1 MNKLTAK
8 ITVCGLAIGLLA
20 GVSASAATI
29 TFDLVPSSGNPILTT
44 LTTDGFTV
52 TSGHFHT
59 VDSPGII
66 SFGGAVNN
74 GTIYIGEEAGSLGL
88 PMTLVQ
94 ALGGQFAL
102 TSIDGAKLFLGNA
115 AAASG
120 GFPNADTLNILGNL
134 NGGGTVS
141 ASFSLANAFQTFF
154 LPGTFANLDSVVF
167 SGSLFTGAPGGIAL
181 DNIVVNGGGGRTPDA
196 GSTLA
201 LLSGAMMGLRLLR
214 KK

>member
-1 MNKLTAK
+1 MLN
-8 ITVCGLAIGLLA
+8 AIQTS
-20 GVSASAATI
+20 V
-29 TFDLVPSSGNPILTT
+29 
-44 LTTDGFTV
+44 TTDGYTV

-59 VDSPGII
+59 IDSPGTT

-74 GTIYIGEEAGSLGL
+74 GTIYIAEEAGSLGL

-94 ALGGQFAL
+94 ALGGQFSL
-102 TSIDGAKLFLGNA
+102 TSIDGAKLFNDNA
-115 AAASG
+115 GAASG
-120 GFPNADTLNILGNL
+120 GFPNADTLNILGNV

-141 ASFSLANAFQTFF
+141 ASFSLANAFQTFL
-154 LPGTFANLDSVVF
+154 LPGSFANLDSVIF
-167 SGSLFTGAPGGIAL
+167 SGSLLTGGTGGIAL
-181 DNIVVNGGGGRTPDA
+181 DNVVVNGSSSRTPDA